1 MADTLPSHSPRY
13 LPTYDKCFV
22 CGSQH
27 PRGLHLRFFTRGD
40 GIAYVEFTPEDSL
53 TGYDDIVHGGI
64 LATVFDELL
73 GWSVGIRTGQ
83 LFMTGELTVPLFAS
97 GTLEPDLSVQRT
109 SCGGEETLLD
119 RRRRHARRGRKRIR
133 AGGGQILPSWR
144 AKRTRE
150 VATQLNYQPDDL
162 PVFLDEVN

>member
-1 MADTLPSHSPRY
+1 MDDTSPTQPHRY

-53 TGYDDIVHGGI
+53 TGYEEVVHGGI
-64 LATVFDELL
+64 IATVFDELL

-83 LFMTGELTVPLFAS
+83 LFMTGELTVRYLRPVLANRTYLCSAHPTEEKKRYWTAEGEMRDEDGASYARAEGKFFPL
-97 GTLEPDLSVQRT
+97 
-109 SCGGEETLLD
+109 GEE
-119 RRRRHARRGRKRIR
+119 K
-133 AGGGQILPSWR
+133 
-144 AKRTRE
+144 TRE
-150 VATQLNYQPDDL
+150 VATRLNYQPDDL
-162 PVFLDEVN
+162 PIFLDEVN